1 MESQRQKKIS
11 SLIQKE
17 IAELISLDL
26 RRGGSRNLIIS
37 VTQARVSPDLS
48 LCKVYLSIFPSAGAE
63 EQLALIKLNAP
74 KINMTFQG
82 FLKIILERFLS
93 LLFLLMIL
101 LTILIQ
107 WKTLL
112 EILTIQLK
120 ADV

>member
-17 IAELISLDL
+17 IAELISSDL

-63 EQLALIKLNAP
+63 EQLALIKINAP
-74 KINMTFQG
+74 KIKHDLSRV
-82 FLKIILERFLS
+82 LKNHLRKIPELAFFIDDS
-93 LLFLLMIL
+93 LDYIDSMEDSLRNPDNPI
-101 LTILIQ
+101 
-107 WKTLL
+107 KS
-112 EILTIQLK
+112 
-120 ADV
+120 